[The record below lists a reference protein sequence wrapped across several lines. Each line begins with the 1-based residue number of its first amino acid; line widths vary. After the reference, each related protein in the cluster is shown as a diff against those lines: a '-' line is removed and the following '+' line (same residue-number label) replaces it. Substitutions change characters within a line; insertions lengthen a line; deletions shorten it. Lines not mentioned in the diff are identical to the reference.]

1 MIRSFDVAR
10 DGEAV
15 ADLIEDAFALKN
27 DPDGQ
32 FVLVQ
37 MRENARKFKE
47 ANWVP
52 PPGTML
58 GFVWEVEGKLAGN
71 ISLIPHSHAGAKLHL
86 IANVAVAPDFRGQG
100 IAKALTS
107 HALQYSR
114 KVGAR
119 EVWLQVKRENDAAI
133 GMYTHLGFEQDHCL
147 DVWKKEARLA
157 LKDPNLSLPLSG
169 AREIRNRVLA
179 DWKLQKE
186 WLERNYPPATRWYSP
201 MEFGNFSP
209 WAWLDPIRWLNLMA
223 LIHHSLCAD
232 GELAAVLSCQRTA
245 LRTDNLYLALPESPA
260 EDENAEVLLRYFL
273 QESWSGKPLTAEYPA
288 GRAARGFENA
298 GFRLARTLLWMRIKI

>member
-1 MIRSFDVAR
+1 MQMTPSPPGMIRSFDVAR

-86 IANVAVAPDFRGQG
+86 IANVAVA
-100 IAKALTS
+100 
-107 HALQYSR
+107 
-114 KVGAR
+114 
-119 EVWLQVKRENDAAI
+119 
-133 GMYTHLGFEQDHCL
+133 
-147 DVWKKEARLA
+147 
-157 LKDPNLSLPLSG
+157 
-169 AREIRNRVLA
+169 RVA
-179 DWKLQKE
+179 
-186 WLERNYPPATRWYSP
+186 
-201 MEFGNFSP
+201 
-209 WAWLDPIRWLNLMA
+209 
-223 LIHHSLCAD
+223 
-232 GELAAVLSCQRTA
+232 
-245 LRTDNLYLALPESPA
+245 SPA
-260 EDENAEVLLRYFL
+260 V
-273 QESWSGKPLTAEYPA
+273 SGSFRRLSASCSARIEGVFAT
-288 GRAARGFENA
+288 AARNSLRSETFFA
-298 GFRLARTLLWMRIKI
+298 CSKA